1 MRILCLSTLFS
12 LLFISSFGQQ
22 FSVSGA
28 IVSNKQPLPGAVVRL
43 DNTTYVAAA
52 DSNGNF
58 KIDNLPSGSYNLV
71 ITFLGFS
78 NLTKNFKVLSAPVN
92 LGKLEMKSSEK
103 ELSEVNV
110 SGQLKRGSEGK
121 AISLTKNA
129 KQIVTVVSSEGMKKL
144 PDKNAA
150 DALKRVAGVAVT
162 NNKGEGGYVSLRG
175 TPTDWTST
183 LINGDRLPV
192 ADEENTSRSF
202 EFEVLPSELIDNIFV
217 TRTST
222 PDLEG
227 DNVGGTINFF
237 LKGVPDKR
245 TLKANIGGGYNSL
258 ARKPI
263 MSANFLYG
271 DVSKNKKVSYL
282 LNTTYLGR
290 YYGVDATKTIYGNN
304 FNHAINRYELRDY
317 QGMRNTFGF
326 NGAIEFKLK
335 ENIKFGVRAMTGY
348 MNDDKWQ
355 NRLAYTYTSGDNST
369 IKPQFVHG
377 ELIRELY
384 GGDIYADIK
393 VNEKWKLNVKYS
405 SYYNRF
411 RYGNFPYKNKDPR
424 NGYVVLEFTATKPIT
439 YLDIDPILTDGSA
452 YDPNAPVDPNN
463 QLWSYVKLLDIDNP
477 YGKGDRY
484 DKIKP
489 QVNTEYNDSTLE
501 FLRAFSETNNTW
513 EWDPG
518 VVQLDAEHKLKE
530 NIMLRFGVKGRYKT
544 GSRELGYH
552 EWRVDRRGG
561 RDTKSYILAE
571 FETEPNRY
579 DDYMKQWGSP
589 YSDQKLPYMTRNQF
603 RNFFT
608 DMENRSKGPLQDYY
622 MNEQNSE
629 YRFWVGSSY
638 NYQEIQA
645 AGYILTDVKIKKL
658 NIIAGIRYEHTYMQ
672 QKAYDLGEE
681 KFDTAT
687 NTYFYPSVEATTKL
701 NYPAILPSINFN
713 YFINDKMALKWALSR
728 TYHRQ
733 NFQETKPGAA
743 LIKYTDFLYVLGNP
757 NLKPA
762 FSYNGDVVYEY
773 YWGNKG
779 MFSIGG
785 YGKYVVDH
793 IFMTN
798 SGGSDPRENF
808 IVKSYD
814 NANNSW
820 VVGVELDIKRRFDFL
835 PKFLSGFGLNG
846 NVTYSYSGMSVPGRP
861 KAQAMAEQAPL
872 LYNVGIFYEKY
883 GVNARVALN
892 YTSAFLQELN
902 LASVPGQEGKLLHT
916 NSDFDIFMG
925 EYYSM
930 DAQIS
935 YEFKK
940 YFTIGLELNNLL
952 NWQYKEYRGNPN
964 RPIRVEYYRQR
975 GQLTFTYQF

>member
-1 MRILCLSTLFS
+1 MFS
-12 LLFISSFGQQ
+12 EKQPLA
-22 FSVSGA
+22 GA
-28 IVSNKQPLPGAVVRL
+28 IVKLSNTIYA
-43 DNTTYVAAA
+43 TAT
-52 DSNGNF
+52 DSM
-58 KIDNLPSGSYNLV
+58 GSYVIQNIPNGKYDLV
-71 ITFLGFS
+71 ITFLGFNDLKKS
-78 NLTKNFKVLSAPVN
+78 VEIKGSSIN
-92 LGKLEMKSSEK
+92 LGKLEMTSSEK
-103 ELSEVNV
+103 RLSEISV

-129 KQIVTVVSSEGMKKL
+129 KQIVTVVSSEGIKKL

-175 TPTDWTST
+175 TPIDWTST

-202 EFEVLPSELIDNIFV
+202 EFEVLPSDLIDNIFV

-227 DNVGGTINFF
+227 DNVGGTINFN

-245 TLKANIGGGYNSL
+245 TLKVNVGGGYNFL
-258 ARKPI
+258 ARKPL
-263 MSANFLYG
+263 MSASLMFG
-271 DVSKNKKVSYL
+271 DVSKNKKFSYL
-282 LNTTYLGR
+282 INTTYLGR

-304 FNHAINRYELRDY
+304 FNHAINRFELRDY

-326 NGAIEFKLK
+326 NGAIEYKVN
-335 ENIKFGVRAMTGY
+335 ESIKIGIRPMTGY

-355 NRLAYTYTSGDNST
+355 NRLAFTYTSGDNST

-384 GGDIYADIK
+384 GGDIYADVK
-393 VNEKWKLNVKYS
+393 VNDKWKFHVKYA

-439 YLDIDPILTDGSA
+439 YTDIDPILTDGSA

-463 QLWSYVKLLDIDNP
+463 TLWSYVKLLDIDNP
-477 YGKGDRY
+477 YGKGDPY
-484 DKIKP
+484 NNIQP
-489 QVNTEYNDSTLE
+489 QINTTYNDSTLE
-501 FLRAFSETNNTW
+501 FLRAFSETNTTW

-518 VVQLDAEHKLKE
+518 VLQLDAEHNIKE
-530 NIMLRFGVKGRYKT
+530 NIFLKFGVKGRYKI

-561 RDTKSYILAE
+561 RDTKSYILAD

-589 YSDQKLPYMTRNQF
+589 YRDERLPYMTRDQF

-608 DMENRSKGPLQDYY
+608 DMENRSKGPLLDYY

-638 NYQEIQA
+638 QYQEIQA
-645 AGYILTDVKIKKL
+645 AGYIMTDVKIKKL
-658 NIIAGIRYEHTYMQ
+658 NIIAGVRYEHTYMN
-672 QKAYDLGEE
+672 QKAYDLGAEQY
-681 KFDTAT
+681 DTT
-687 NTYFYPSVEATTKL
+687 TFTYYYPRVEAQTKL

-713 YFINDKMALKWALSR
+713 YSFNERMSLKWALSR

-762 FSYNGDVVYEY
+762 FSYNADVIYEF

-785 YGKYVVDH
+785 YYKYVVDH

-808 IVKSYD
+808 IVKSY
-814 NANNSW
+814 ANSNSSW
-820 VVGVELDIKRRFDFL
+820 VTGVEFDIRRKFDFL
-835 PKFLSGFGLNG
+835 PVFLSGFGVNANL
-846 NVTYSYSGMSVPGRP
+846 TYSFSRMQVPGRP
-861 KAQAMAEQAPL
+861 QSQAMAEQAPL
-872 LYNVGIFYEKY
+872 LYNVGLFYEKY
-883 GVNARVALN
+883 GFNARVALN

-902 LASVPGQEGKLLHT
+902 LVSVPGDDTKLLHT
-916 NSDFDIFMG
+916 NTDFDVFMG
-925 EYYSM
+925 EFYSM

-940 YFTIGLELNNLL
+940 HFTIGIEANNLL
-952 NWQYKEYRGNPN
+952 DWQYKEYRGNPE

-975 GQLTFTYQF
+975 GQLYFTYQF